1 MTFHA
6 VLEVLYTFLDM
17 LGSNIFLR
25 MLMAAVTGVLVIV
38 VVLVAGIAT
47 GFHMKPERG
56 WGEGREGGG
65 AKGTSRGARS
75 RGGGGRTGRRTWPL
89 AANASG
95 WAS

>member
-47 GFHMKPERG
+47 GCMI
-56 WGEGREGGG
+56 
-65 AKGTSRGARS
+65 AI
-75 RGGGGRTGRRTWPL
+75 
-89 AANASG
+89 
-95 WAS
+95 